1 MSKIKDRLLNRL
13 VRTDVALRERVEKL
27 REDQE
32 AGLEQAT
39 WTAIV
44 AVGSR
49 ARDRDHRPR
58 HRVRDRLPRQA
69 PRLRRES

>member
-1 MSKIKDRLLNRL
+1 MKIKDRLLNRL

-44 AVGSR
+44 AVGG
-49 ARDRDHRPR
+49 A
-58 HRVRDRLPRQA
+58 VLAIAIIGLVTAFATGYLGKLPG
-69 PRLRRES
+69 

>member
-13 VRTDVALRERVEKL
+13 VRTDVALRERVERL

-44 AVGSR
+44 AVGG
-49 ARDRDHRPR
+49 A
-58 HRVRDRLPRQA
+58 VLAIAIIGLVTAFATGYLGKLPG
-69 PRLRRES
+69 

>member
-39 WTAIV
+39 WTAIL
-44 AVGSR
+44 AVGG
-49 ARDRDHRPR
+49 A
-58 HRVRDRLPRQA
+58 VLAFAIIAIITGYVTGYLGKLPG
-69 PRLRRES
+69 

>member
-27 REDQE
+27 REDKE

-44 AVGSR
+44 AVGG
-49 ARDRDHRPR
+49 A
-58 HRVRDRLPRQA
+58 VLAIAIITLVTAFATGYLGKLPG
-69 PRLRRES
+69 

>member
-44 AVGSR
+44 AVGG
-49 ARDRDHRPR
+49 A
-58 HRVRDRLPRQA
+58 VLAIAIIGLVTAFATGYLGKLPG
-69 PRLRRES
+69 

>member
-13 VRTDVALRERVEKL
+13 VRTDIALRARVEKL

-44 AVGSR
+44 AVVG
-49 ARDRDHRPR
+49 A
-58 HRVRDRLPRQA
+58 VLAIAIIGLVTAFATGYLGKLPG
-69 PRLRRES
+69 

>member
-13 VRTDVALRERVEKL
+13 VRTDIALRARVEKL

-44 AVGSR
+44 AVGG
-49 ARDRDHRPR
+49 A
-58 HRVRDRLPRQA
+58 VLAIAIIGLVTAFATGYLGKLPG
-69 PRLRRES
+69 

>member
-44 AVGSR
+44 AVGG
-49 ARDRDHRPR
+49 A
-58 HRVRDRLPRQA
+58 VLAIAIITLVTAFATGYLGKLPG
-69 PRLRRES
+69 